1 MTRGIWLLVGHAGV
15 VRWPPGQV
23 RQGIAAAKDRENY
36 GRRWRMSRVR
46 AAKKAV
52 RELLS
57 LGDHFSFATEKDK
70 SAWLALLLT
79 VAFRK
84 KIRGPVP
91 MFWIVGDPRTG
102 KTTLARY
109 TAQLGALASGRQMP
123 DVKYSQSIGARAV
136 IEAVKERIPV
146 AIIDD
151 VYKPLRGESA
161 LCAAISER
169 TITERIF
176 DRKTGKRIWN
186 ETVWC
191 AVSTQLTPFA
201 STALKRRT
209 VPIKLV
215 EGPEYDPARNEV
227 LKGDELELQEQAK
240 ILWRNTADYL
250 SWHDEGSSRISWTA
264 FEEWSLLIRLPLIA
278 AGMPDPV
285 PSFFEDEESDAATKV

>member
-1 MTRGIWLLVGHAGV
+1 
-15 VRWPPGQV
+15 
-23 RQGIAAAKDRENY
+23 
-36 GRRWRMSRVR
+36 MSRVR
-46 AAKKAV
+46 AAERAV

-91 MFWIVGDPRTG
+91 LFWILGDPGTG

-109 TAQLGALASGRQMP
+109 TAQLGALASGRTMP
-123 DVKYSQSIGARAV
+123 DVRYLHSIGV
-136 IEAVKERIPV
+136 KGVMEAVKERIPMAV
-146 AIIDD
+146 IDP
-151 VYKPLRGESA
+151 VQRPLSGDGA
-161 LCAAISER
+161 LCSIVWDKSFM
-169 TITERIF
+169 ERIVG
-176 DRKTGKRIWN
+176 REEKRYEN
-186 ETVWC
+186 ETVFC
-191 AVSTQLTPFA
+191 AVGTQFLA
-201 STALKRRT
+201 SKALKRKT

-215 EGPEYDPARNEV
+215 AGPEYNPACNEV
-227 LKGDELELQEQAK
+227 LKGDEIELQKQAK
-240 ILWRNTADYL
+240 ILWQNTVDNQADSGL
-250 SWHDEGSSRISWTA
+250 SRISWTL